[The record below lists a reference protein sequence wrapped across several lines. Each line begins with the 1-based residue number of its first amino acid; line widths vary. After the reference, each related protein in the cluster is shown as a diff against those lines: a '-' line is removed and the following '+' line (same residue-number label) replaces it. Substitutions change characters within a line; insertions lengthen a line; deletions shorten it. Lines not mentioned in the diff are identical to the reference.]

1 MPRLPNVNK
10 TPKSLIIDLGSGY
23 IKCGPPTRPEPLVMP
38 AALKSTENKSGNPI
52 FHELDPGRST
62 WVFPFEDGLLPKDT
76 TLVAQL
82 CNLAMEQ
89 FPELH
94 QHRDNVELMLLVFP
108 QSKSDQ
114 VTDMSQT
121 LREALGCLHVDAA
134 IQQVL
139 TWVNWGRKTG
149 LIVDIGYTV
158 THITPIY
165 RGFLLEEHV
174 LSLITGSFFV
184 SAEIRKLLLHQ
195 AEATTTELS
204 SLYSQLANDGKAIN
218 DIKQSLCQVH
228 PVQLDKQF
236 NETANFSY
244 QGEQLSLAALPWQ
257 APEVLFQPTL
267 LGVGDKGLTDGI
279 TDVLQRVDTTV
290 RAELASNIVLSGG
303 GSMFTGL
310 KSRLKTDLKIQI
322 PHLVVKVYD
331 PEYPMYSSWLGA
343 TKM

>member
-1 MPRLPNVNK
+1 MNR

-23 IKCGPPTRPEPLVMP
+23 VKCGPPRQPEPLVMP

-52 FHELDPGRST
+52 FHELDPGRNT

-76 TLVAQL
+76 TLVTQL
-82 CNLAMEQ
+82 CNLALEQ

-94 QHRDNVELMLLVFP
+94 QHRDNMELMLLVFP
-108 QSKSDQ
+108 QLKPEQ
-114 VTDMSQT
+114 ITEMSQT
-121 LREALGCLHVDAA
+121 LRETLGCLHVDAA

-195 AEATTTELS
+195 AEATTTELTPI
-204 SLYSQLANDGKAIN
+204 YSQLANDGKAIN
-218 DIKQSLCQVH
+218 NIKQSLCQVH
-228 PVQLDKQF
+228 HVQLDKQF
-236 NETANFSY
+236 SETADFSY
-244 QGEQLSLAALPWQ
+244 QGEQLSLAGLPWQ

-279 TDVLQRVDTTV
+279 TEVLQRVDTTV

-310 KSRLKTDLKIQI
+310 KSRLITDLKIQI
-322 PHLVVKVYD
+322 PHLAVKVYD
-331 PEYPMYSSWLGA
+331 LEYPMYSSWLGA